1 MIYVRGGSLLW
12 TTPVS
17 MCRSSRTLRRNAE
30 ALEPSLATELTRQA
44 NDALA
49 AAASKYPDRL
59 LGFATLPMLA
69 DPRLSYDADRVT
81 KALLVAE
88 AKAAPDGPKLAALKA
103 DERVRVPSGSLRG
116 RTFGDA
122 VSHIDWLA
130 DPYSEIRELWAHSDD
145 TVTPAEPHPNALA

>member
-1 MIYVRGGSLLW
+1 MARNLKPSKLHHVPGLYASLL
-12 TTPVS
+12 
-17 MCRSSRTLRRNAE
+17 NAE
-30 ALEPSLATELTRQA
+30 QREH
-44 NDALA
+44 
-49 AAASKYPDRL
+49 DR
-59 LGFATLPMLA
+59 P

-81 KALLVAE
+81 KALLVAA
-88 AKAAPDGPKLAALKA
+88 AKAAPDGPKFAALKA
-103 DERVRVPSGSLRG
+103 GERVRVPSGSLRG